1 MDSRHQRWFL
11 YFTRDEEMF
20 RAHRVSPL
28 LTLQKTMRRRASSL
42 VFCRLSHQTHQT
54 DGRVGER
61 VAERR
66 KDVSSASSLVFF
78 RFSFFSLF
86 RHFFVTLHFG
96 IFESETYFWR
106 LRVYIFYRFPLNTIT
121 LKKVERERNS
131 RAVSLQK
138 GTNQPATRMS
148 LNRSQRSCRSTKYG
162 TQAKT

>member
-1 MDSRHQRWFL
+1 MKAL
-11 YFTRDEEMF
+11 E
-20 RAHRVSPL
+20 V
-28 LTLQKTMRRRASSL
+28 K
-42 VFCRLSHQTHQT
+42 
-54 DGRVGER
+54 
-61 VAERR
+61 
-66 KDVSSASSLVFF
+66 
-78 RFSFFSLF
+78 
-86 RHFFVTLHFG
+86 VTITKNLIC

-148 LNRSQRSCRSTKYG
+148 LNRSRRSCRSTKYG